1 MESFTAFDAP
11 YPKPPVELPIKRA
24 QSFAQL
30 VFLNLR
36 HLSARYYKLVERAS
50 EDPRDDQTRYK
61 AWDLKAAVGVL
72 NQLIRCFPEDEC
84 KRPLRRPAKRNTPKQ
99 RRKSKCRTKRT

>member
-11 YPKPPVELPIKRA
+11 YPKPPVELPVKRA

-36 HLSARYYKLVERAS
+36 QLSARYYKLVERAC
-50 EDPRDDQTRYK
+50 DYPDDDQTRYE
-61 AWDLKAAVGVL
+61 AYELKAAVGVL
-72 NQLIRCFPEDEC
+72 NQLLRCFPEDEC
-84 KRPLRRPAKRNTPKQ
+84 KRPLRPAKRNTPKQ
-99 RRKSKCRTKRT
+99 RRKSQCRTKRT